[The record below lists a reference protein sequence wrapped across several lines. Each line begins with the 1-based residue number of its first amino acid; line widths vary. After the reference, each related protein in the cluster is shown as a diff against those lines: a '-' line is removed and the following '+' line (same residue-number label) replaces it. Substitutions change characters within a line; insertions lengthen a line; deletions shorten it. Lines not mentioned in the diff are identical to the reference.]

1 MRRKPLVVG
10 GCVAGLLILSC
21 IGLVAHNAQGRGQQ
35 RLPQDWPLSLA
46 NVLPHGQPVIPIF
59 ESWIPNPDDTILFTF
74 GYINLNSDE
83 ALDIPV
89 GPDNFIEPK
98 QFNGFQPTHFDP
110 APKEPARFARHQ
122 SVFAVTVP
130 KGFKGDVVWA
140 LRVRGQTYS
149 SPARATREE
158 YGIEDLESL
167 TEAPVAPRLK
177 FAASGPTGRGR
188 NAFVAGPVS
197 APAGRPV
204 PLRVGI
210 ELLSRPRSTVT
221 WYHHQGPGK
230 VTFDPKEVPIKADGD
245 VNTTATFSQPGD
257 YVVRVTA
264 LESLAA
270 LEQHCCYSNG
280 YVKVTVR

>member
-1 MRRKPLVVG
+1 MSQRLALLPQSATRQGSATWLAQTDFSSGTPCRSRLRWAATEMILRQGSASSSREIAGLGQHIDKGLSMPRKPLVVC

-35 RLPQDWPLSLA
+35 RLPQDWPLSIA

-59 ESWIPNPDDTILFTF
+59 ESWIPNPNETILFTF

-158 YGIEDLESL
+158 YG
-167 TEAPVAPRLK
+167 
-177 FAASGPTGRGR
+177 
-188 NAFVAGPVS
+188 
-197 APAGRPV
+197 
-204 PLRVGI
+204 
-210 ELLSRPRSTVT
+210 
-221 WYHHQGPGK
+221 
-230 VTFDPKEVPIKADGD
+230 
-245 VNTTATFSQPGD
+245 
-257 YVVRVTA
+257 
-264 LESLAA
+264 
-270 LEQHCCYSNG
+270 
-280 YVKVTVR
+280 

>member
-1 MRRKPLVVG
+1 MPGKPLLAG
-10 GCVAGLLILSC
+10 GCVAGLLILSWMP
-21 IGLVAHNAQGRGQQ
+21 LVARNAQNRGQQ
-35 RLPQDWPLSLA
+35 RRPQDWPLSIA

-59 ESWIPNPDDTILFTF
+59 ESWIPNSDNTILFTF
-74 GYINLNSDE
+74 GYINLNADE
-83 ALDIPV
+83 VLDIPV

-110 APKEPARFARHQ
+110 APKELARFARHQ
-122 SVFAVTVP
+122 SVFTVTVP
-130 KGFKGDVVWA
+130 RGFKGDVVWG

-158 YGIEDLESL
+158 YGIDDLASL
-167 TEAPVAPRLK
+167 TEAPIAPRLT
-177 FAASGPTGRGR
+177 FSAAGPAGRGR
-188 NAFVAGPVS
+188 NAFVAGPVT
-197 APAGRPV
+197 AAVGKLV

-210 ELLSRPRSTVT
+210 DLLSRPRSRVT
-221 WYHHQGPGK
+221 WYHHQGLGK
-230 VTFDPKEVPIKADGD
+230 VTFDPKDALIEASGD

-257 YVVRVTA
+257 YIVRVTA